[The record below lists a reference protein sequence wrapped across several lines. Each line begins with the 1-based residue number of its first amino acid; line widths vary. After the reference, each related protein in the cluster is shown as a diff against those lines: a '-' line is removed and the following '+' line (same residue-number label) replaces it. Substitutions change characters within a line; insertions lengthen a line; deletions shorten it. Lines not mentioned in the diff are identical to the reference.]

1 MKNPSTKIVGVV
13 LLILALALPSCNPV
27 APAHAGNPPLPISEP
42 IPPRITI
49 TPCPFVTPFVVN
61 NIEQYQNRKVIYILV
76 DKSGS
81 YKHLTDLALERISQS
96 LSKAINPGDYVYI
109 GWIGENVTKPESL
122 FFQGEVSYIGLPNSL
137 LATTSTP
144 DINDDFFQDGQET
157 ETESDDENKKEPEGT
172 LTTFEQIAV
181 TRTAN
186 AIETVTAEAATSIA
200 ATKTA
205 NQIATQE
212 SEKVKQC
219 EFYYSNEQRKSDFTV
234 FEQSRNGIIESY
246 ANAINQ
252 AISNSSRKSDLQ
264 TYVYESLYIAS
275 RILQDKQASGTYNQ
289 VKLIIFSDME
299 ETGSSPNG
307 LSFNFNNIDV
317 TIAMAYC
324 EKAIHCEN
332 IDNTWIPFF
341 TNHGANPPKVKLV
354 QESSVDTL
362 VEIMTSK
369 NPK

>member
-1 MKNPSTKIVGVV
+1 MENPSTKMVGMV
-13 LLILALALPSCNPV
+13 LLILALALPSCRPI
-27 APAHAGNPPLPISEP
+27 APPHADNSPLPIGEP
-42 IPPRITI
+42 TPPRTTI
-49 TPCPFVTPFVVN
+49 TPCPFVTPFVLN
-61 NIEQYQNRKVIYILV
+61 NKEQYQNRKVIYILV

-122 FFQGEVSYIGLPNSL
+122 FFQGEVPYIGLPDSI
-137 LATTSTP
+137 LATISTP
-144 DINDDFFQDGQET
+144 DINDEFFQDGQET
-157 ETESDDENKKEPEGT
+157 ENEDENEKEPKGT

-181 TRTAN
+181 TRTAYAN
-186 AIETVTAEAATSIA
+186 ETVIAEAATSIA
-200 ATKTA
+200 ATKNA

-212 SEKVKQC
+212 SEKIEQC

-234 FEQSRNGIIESY
+234 FEQSRNGIVGNY

-252 AISNSSRKSDLQ
+252 AISNASRESDSQ

-289 VKLIIFSDME
+289 LKLIIFSDME
-299 ETGSSPNG
+299 ETGSSSDG

-317 TIAMAYC
+317 TIAMVYC

-362 VEIMTSK
+362 VEIMTGK